1 MHPVPAS
8 HVFEAPSGSE
18 ARYRYRTYVPD
29 GVARGLVAYL
39 PHFGGTLE
47 DWETSTVPG
56 RLAASGIASLVGLP
70 IPEGTGYLTEP
81 DLQAL
86 HVMLQD
92 AVERSRCPV
101 DSLILGGFS
110 AGGVGAVRYAEVAVS
125 GDLAGA
131 IRPRAI
137 FAVDPPLDISRWYRG
152 MQIVIR
158 RNWPS
163 PNLPESTYVSGVLR
177 ETFGGAPDEV
187 PAAYERASAV
197 SSHLPLGGNLQYLKY
212 TPIRLYT
219 EPAVDFWLDHVTDLY
234 SLNALDVVF
243 AVNELRAMGNDQA
256 ELVVTH
262 DRGYRPDLGG
272 LRLPHAW
279 SIVDEADLAAWIERQ
294 IATRSD

>member
-1 MHPVPAS
+1 MYHAPAT
-8 HVFEAPSGSE
+8 HVVEAPEGGE

-29 GVARGLVAYL
+29 GLVRGLVAYL

-47 DWETSTVPG
+47 DWETSLLPS
-56 RLAASGIASLVGLP
+56 RLAAFGVASLVGLP
-70 IPEGTGYLTEP
+70 IPEGTGYLTAP
-81 DLQAL
+81 DLRAL
-86 HVMLQD
+86 HALLQD
-92 AVERSRCPV
+92 ALRRIGCPP

-163 PNLPESTYVSGVLR
+163 PNLPESMYVSGVLR

-197 SSHLPLGGNLQYLKY
+197 SSHLPLGGNLQHLRHM
-212 TPIRLYT
+212 PIRLYT
-219 EPAVDFWLDHVTDLY
+219 EPDVDFWLDHATDLY

-243 AVNELRAMGNDQA
+243 AVNELRAMGNVHA
-256 ELVVTH
+256 ELVVTRE
-262 DRGYRPDLGG
+262 RGYRADLGG
-272 LRLPHAW
+272 MRLPHAW

-294 IATRSD
+294 LATRPD